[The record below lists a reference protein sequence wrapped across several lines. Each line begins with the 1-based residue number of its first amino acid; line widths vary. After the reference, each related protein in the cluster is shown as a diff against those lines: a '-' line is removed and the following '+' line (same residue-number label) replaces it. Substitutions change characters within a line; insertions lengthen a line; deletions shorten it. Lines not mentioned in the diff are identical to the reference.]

1 MYTYYNICH
10 DIPRIPRLST
20 SSLYTLPL
28 LLPLLLSFGRFV
40 LGEVLAGLHY
50 IHELGFSYGD
60 LKPENILITQ
70 LGHIKVRTIGMLCLN
85 PCL

>member
-1 MYTYYNICH
+1 MLLYTYYNICH
-10 DIPRIPRLST
+10 DIPQIPTHYIYST
-20 SSLYTLPL
+20 V
-28 LLPLLLSFGRFV
+28 PLLLSFGRFV

-70 LGHIKVRTIGMLCLN
+70 LGHIKVRTIGMLYLN